1 LLHSID
7 NKIEY
12 QENSMSPMQKDPR
25 HIKIIKQL
33 CSIVNEEFV
42 AITAGDKYNIYNKSW
57 FFKTD
62 KNYYYM
68 IEKENIVTLYNSFT
82 KKEVTKARLVTNQ
95 TKGFTFSNFIAQM
108 LA

>member
-1 LLHSID
+1 MTTVT
-7 NKIEY
+7 E
-12 QENSMSPMQKDPR
+12 EPR

-33 CSIVNEEFV
+33 CSLVNEEFV
-42 AITAGDKYNIYNKSW
+42 AITAGDRYNIYNKSW
-57 FFKTD
+57 YFKTD

-82 KKEVTKARLVTNQ
+82 KKEVTKAQLVSNK

>member
-1 LLHSID
+1 MTTAT
-7 NKIEY
+7 E
-12 QENSMSPMQKDPR
+12 EPR

-33 CSIVNEEFV
+33 CSLVDEEFI
-42 AITAGDKYNIYNKSW
+42 AITAGDRYNIYNKSW
-57 FFKTD
+57 YFKTD